1 MFRREKVKLNDCSS
15 RMTLNMRNLC
25 RIIESCSKV
34 YWSRMKEKLEET
46 IVHDEINEE
55 QAEVEKKLR
64 EM

>member
-1 MFRREKVKLNDCSS
+1 
-15 RMTLNMRNLC
+15 MRNLC